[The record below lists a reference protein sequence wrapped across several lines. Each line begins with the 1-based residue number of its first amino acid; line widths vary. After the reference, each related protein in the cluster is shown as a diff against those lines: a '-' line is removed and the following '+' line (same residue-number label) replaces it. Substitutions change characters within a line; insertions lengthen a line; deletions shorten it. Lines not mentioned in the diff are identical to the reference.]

1 LNLTAFFLNSSS
13 YRCLV
18 FDMAFFSFAIL
29 FLSYQTIR
37 NYSTDPCGA
46 WLLYFFGANLVPAS
60 WFGPFS
66 FDSSEL
72 PIVTLYAMY
81 IPIFIVMMNKEKD
94 LNFFRRYLMPF
105 LAICACIFMVIAACY
120 AHGMAVLYY
129 LIIFAV
135 IMALGL
141 ILNHQRYVTTVKSYN
156 N

>member
-1 LNLTAFFLNSSS
+1 
-13 YRCLV
+13 
-18 FDMAFFSFAIL
+18 MAFFSFAIL